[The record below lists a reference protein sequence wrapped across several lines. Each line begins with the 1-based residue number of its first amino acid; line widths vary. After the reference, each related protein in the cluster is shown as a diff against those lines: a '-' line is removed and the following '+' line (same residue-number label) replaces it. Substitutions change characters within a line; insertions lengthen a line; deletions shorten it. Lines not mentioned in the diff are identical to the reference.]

1 MSEEDKANLD
11 FYSKLNKKLKMI
23 LAGEMSLEQYQKTV
37 QLKIDLIIEA
47 EQEKKIRVS
56 KRLYH
61 RPQKV
66 Y

>member
-1 MSEEDKANLD
+1 MSEEDKASLE

-23 LAGEMSLEQYQKTV
+23 LNGEMSLEQYQSAV
-37 QLKIDLIIEA
+37 QLKIDLIIENEEA
-47 EQEKKIRVS
+47 RLNAKG